1 MAKSMPASTE
11 RPIFRFK
18 VKEKGSGDGL
28 LEVDPNESV
37 PMLYIYRPNKD
48 KQKVACTDVVA
59 EKPVLHP
66 RQLEL
71 RIKSRNKSITMQFAS
86 RREREQLAG
95 ALAYL
100 SQRVKTS
107 PSVVPLKVWMGTW
120 NMGDAPPPDPSLG
133 SLTDWCKI
141 HEDYDIICFTVQECS
156 YKPRHG
162 YKSCE
167 EDWFKT
173 VEALV
178 GKRYFRVDK
187 QSLQSIRV
195 IVFAKVEHRDYVTA
209 VMNKTEATGI
219 AGVYGNKGGVC
230 VSFSIRETRLC
241 FVGCHLA
248 AHQENIEDRNAN
260 YAEIVAGLTK
270 MGWKDFWFTNEYH
283 HIFWAGDLNYRID
296 YDRQKVVQLC
306 YQGLEGW
313 RELYKYDQLQKELAK
328 ETVFIDF
335 NESQPL
341 FQPTYKYDRQKDV
354 YPDDS
359 KKRIPSWCDRILWK
373 SMAEEQIVQEDYF
386 ATQSV
391 HGSDHR
397 PVYSVFKLDCRN
409 PYIPRS
415 IIDNLN
421 APPAEHAADVLDS
434 AARSCLVIRHLA
446 GHDLEASDP
455 NGYSDPYVV
464 FMSNVLQNDYRTSVQ
479 SRTLNPSWEGGG
491 FGKEGV
497 PVLYVNFEEKE
508 YLESEFLWF
517 SVYDYDISTADDPLG
532 QGHMRLKGITD
543 GLEHHFC
550 VRLQGAG
557 KTTGMLSG
565 TIQLSLYGKS

>member
-37 PMLYIYRPNKD
+37 PMLYIYSPNRD

-100 SQRVKTS
+100 SHRVTSS
-107 PSVVPLKVWMGTW
+107 PSVVPLRVWMGTW
-120 NMGDAPPPDPSLG
+120 NMGDAPPPEPGQRLN
-133 SLTDWCKI
+133 DWCKI

-260 YAEIVAGLTK
+260 YAEIVEGITDK
-270 MGWKDFWFTNEYH
+270 IDGRKDFWFTNEYH

-421 APPAEHAADVLDS
+421 APPAGMVDVLDRKP
-434 AARSCLVIRHLA
+434 RSHIAVQQLA
-446 GHDLEASDP
+446 GHNLDSKDP

-464 FMSNVLQNDYRTSVQ
+464 FVSNALTEEFKTKRKLK
-479 SRTLNPSWEGGG
+479 TLNPSWADEEVPLLKVCFEEREYLDIEYLFFNVYDWDKANRDDPVGQAHLGLKG
-491 FGKEGV
+491 LTDGRKHNFCVRLFGKEGRV
-497 PVLYVNFEEKE
+497 AG
-508 YLESEFLWF
+508 
-517 SVYDYDISTADDPLG
+517 T
-532 QGHMRLKGITD
+532 IT
-543 GLEHHFC
+543 
-550 VRLQGAG
+550 
-557 KTTGMLSG
+557 G
-565 TIQLSLYGKS
+565 TIQYNAVP